1 MGILQLNIQSMKK
14 ISQMD
19 DFNCI
24 YNISVKFNVI
34 FSFLAEEKKIAYYL
48 KNKSIITK
56 NVKSS
61 TGDLITKH
69 TFLK

>member
-14 ISQMD
+14 MD